1 MNNRKT
7 TKKIIVDLDVWN
19 GHIRAFKPEIQIPMG
34 NPDVEKMFFWNIVP
48 SDRLNKRVM
57 GTLKWAA
64 PRKAKRVIDR
74 NGALNMSGIYG
85 SIEINEREILFVT
98 EE

>member
-1 MNNRKT
+1 
-7 TKKIIVDLDVWN
+7 
-19 GHIRAFKPEIQIPMG
+19 
-34 NPDVEKMFFWNIVP
+34 
-48 SDRLNKRVM
+48 M
-57 GTLKWAA
+57 GTLKCAA

-74 NGALNMSGIYG
+74 IGALNMSGIYG

>member
-1 MNNRKT
+1 M
-7 TKKIIVDLDVWN
+7 
-19 GHIRAFKPEIQIPMG
+19 
-34 NPDVEKMFFWNIVP
+34 P

-57 GTLKWAA
+57 GTLKCAA